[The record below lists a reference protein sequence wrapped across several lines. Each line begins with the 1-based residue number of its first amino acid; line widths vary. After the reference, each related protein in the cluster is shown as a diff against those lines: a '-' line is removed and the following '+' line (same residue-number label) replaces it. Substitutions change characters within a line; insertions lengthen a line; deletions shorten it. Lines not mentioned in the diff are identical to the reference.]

1 VAKSN
6 FLTDSFSTTGGLAA
20 VAYGSSSFFPAV
32 ADQIK
37 RGSKTKAL
45 DSQRPSQVFL
55 DFVGTKNFVLDVFKS
70 VIQSEYDSEGI
81 ITDFI
86 DLYASDVNVFS
97 TELLET
103 FLFSIDEYSSY
114 SISPSTIIFDSIEKT
129 IYKFNASSD
138 LEIDSAIL
146 SSKIEEEF
154 IKFGYVGEDVS
165 NVLVL
170 VINNPNTK
178 ITSAPPDDL
187 IQLDIQGVS
196 TKDSRGVDRVYGT
209 ISPVDYY
216 NGIAYK
222 NEGSSIKKSIIQ
234 GYVGYPL
241 VSLLGESLLNPDG
254 YENVDLNYLGSSAL
268 SNLSDDFNVFPT
280 QQAIYNIDLTT
291 IDLGTN

>member
-1 VAKSN
+1 MAKSN

-20 VAYGSSSFFPAV
+20 VAYGSSSLFPTV

-37 RGSKTKAL
+37 RGSRTKAI

-70 VIQSEYDSEGI
+70 LIQSEYDSEEI

-86 DLYASDVNVFS
+86 DLYASDVDTFS
-97 TELLET
+97 STLLEI
-103 FLFSIDEYSSY
+103 FLSGIDEYSTY
-114 SISPSTIIFDSIEKT
+114 SISPSTIFSDSVERT
-129 IYKFNASSD
+129 VYRFNANSD
-138 LEIDSAIL
+138 LEIDSATL

-165 NVLVL
+165 SVLVL
-170 VINNPNTK
+170 IINNPNTK
-178 ITSAPPDDL
+178 ITSAPPDNL
-187 IQLDIQGVS
+187 IKLDVQGVS
-196 TKDSRGVDRVYGT
+196 TRDSRGVDRVYGT

-216 NGIAYK
+216 KGVAYK
-222 NEGSSIKKSIIQ
+222 NEGSSIKKSIVQ

-268 SNLSDDFNVFPT
+268 SNLSGDFDVFPT
-280 QQAIYNIDLTT
+280 QQAIYNIDFTT